1 MATYYNKNDKN
12 QFFAFCQI
20 IICLDKMQNSNY
32 NHTAIEKEIYEY
44 WEKNNFFRPKKSKK
58 KHFSIVIPPPNV
70 TGSLHMGHALN
81 NSLQDLL
88 VRFYRM
94 NDFETLWQPGTD
106 HAGIATQ
113 AVVEKKLI
121 EKGIKKDQLGRDKFI
136 EEVWKWKKESGDKIL
151 NQLKKLGC
159 SCDWSRNRFTMDKDL
174 SDAVIKTFV
183 KLYNKKI
190 IYKDTKL
197 VNWDTKLE
205 TAISDLE
212 VEQKEVQSNLYY
224 IKYKIEEE
232 DEFLTIATTR
242 PETMLGDTAVAVN
255 PKDIRYKKFIGKNIT
270 IPIAKRTVK
279 IIADNYVSLDQ
290 GSGALKVTPAHDFND
305 FEIGKR
311 HKLEFINI
319 FEKNGKL
326 NDSVPKEFIGVD
338 RFDARKKIVNILK
351 ENNLLDKIE
360 NIKNSVP
367 YGDRS
372 NTVIEPLLTEQWFAD
387 AKLLSKKAIQVVK
400 NKKTNFF
407 PTNWTKTYFQWMYN
421 IQPWCISRQL
431 WWGHRIPA
439 WYSDEKKIFVAET
452 EEEAKK
458 IAKKYY
464 KKNVV
469 LKRDED
475 VLDTWFSSALWPF
488 ATLGWPKKTYELKRF
503 YPTSVLVTGFDIIF
517 FWVARMMM
525 MGNYLIKKEPFSK
538 VYVHALVRDEKG
550 QKMSKSKGNVIDPL
564 EIINKYGAD
573 SLRFTL
579 ISMAAPGRDVK
590 LSEDRVKGYR
600 NFLNK
605 IWNANKFSKIN
616 NCKLTKKFN
625 IKKTKLDLNKWIYF
639 ELVNTNIKAKK
650 YIEKFRF
657 DEAAKVIYQFVW
669 HSYCDWYIEFLK
681 PIFDSKNKK
690 DLEESRNMLG
700 IVQANI
706 LVLLHPF
713 IPFFTEKIWLDFK
726 FNNYFKTSIMF
737 KDWHIEKQSNFDKS
751 YNKIDWLINLVSNI
765 RSTKVNLDVSPGSF
779 INISIEELSLLKKR
793 IIHDNMSVFK
803 RLARVTHVYP
813 LNSSA
818 NSEENKKS
826 IKIAVDNESMTL
838 YFDKDLDLDQQKQ
851 KISNKVKELDK
862 KISNIDNKLE
872 NKSFLKNAPKQI
884 VQNEKKALKDY
895 KIQLKKLN
903 SILNSIKN

>member
-1 MATYYNKNDKN
+1 ME
-12 QFFAFCQI
+12 
-20 IICLDKMQNSNY
+20 NSNY
-32 NHTAIEKEIYEY
+32 NHTSIENEIYNY
-44 WEKNNFFRPKKSKK
+44 WEKNNFFKPKKNKK

-88 VRFYRM
+88 IRFYRM
-94 NDFETLWQPGTD
+94 NGYETLWQPGTD

-113 AVVEKKLI
+113 AVVEKKLSD
-121 EKGIKKDQLGRDKFI
+121 KGIKKNEIGREKFI
-136 EEVWKWKKESGDKIL
+136 KEVWNWKKESGDKIL

-174 SDAVIKTFV
+174 SSAVTKTFV
-183 KLYNKKI
+183 LLYNKKI

-212 VEQKEVQSNLYY
+212 VEQREVQSNLYY
-224 IKYKIEEE
+224 IKYKIENENT
-232 DEFLTIATTR
+232 FLTIATTR

-255 PKDIRYKKFIGKNIT
+255 PKDSRYKKFIGKKI
-270 IPIAKRTVK
+270 IVPIANRSVN
-279 IIADNYVSLDQ
+279 IISDNYVSIEQ

-311 HKLEFINI
+311 HKLKFINI
-319 FEKNGKL
+319 FEKNGNL
-326 NDSVPKEFIGVD
+326 NKNAPKEFVGLD
-338 RFDARKKIVNILK
+338 RFEAREKITRILK
-351 ENNLLDKIE
+351 ENNLLEKVE
-360 NIKNSVP
+360 NIKNAVP

-372 NTVIEPLLTEQWFAD
+372 NSIIEPLLTEQWFAN
-387 AKLLSKKAIQVVK
+387 AKFLSKKAIDVVK
-400 NKKTNFF
+400 KRKTNFF
-407 PTNWTKTYFQWMYN
+407 PNNWSKTYFQWMNN

-439 WYSDEKKIFVAET
+439 WYSEDKKIFVAET
-452 EEEAKK
+452 ETAANK

-464 KKNVV
+464 KKNVI
-469 LKRDED
+469 LKRDDD

-564 EIINKYGAD
+564 DIINKYGAD

-616 NCKLTKKFN
+616 NCQLTKKFN
-625 IKKTKLDLNKWIYF
+625 IKKTRLDVNKWIYF
-639 ELVNTNIKAKK
+639 ELANTNIEAKK
-650 YIEKFRF
+650 YIENFRF
-657 DEAAKVIYQFVW
+657 DEAARVIYQFVW

-681 PIFDSKNKK
+681 PIFDSKNKEY
-690 DLEESRNMLG
+690 LEESRNMLSF
-700 IVQANI
+700 IQSNI
-706 LVLLHPF
+706 LILLHPF
-713 IPFFTEKIWLDFK
+713 IPFFTEKVWQDFK
-726 FNNYFKTSIMF
+726 FSNYFNSSLMF
-737 KDWHIEKQSNFDKS
+737 KNWDIKPQQSFNKS
-751 YNKIDWLINLVSNI
+751 YRKIDWLIDLVTSI
-765 RSTKVNLDVSPGSF
+765 RSTKVNLNVSPGSF
-779 INISIEELSLLKKR
+779 IDISTSELNSDKISI
-793 IIHDNMSVFK
+793 INDNLGVFK
-803 RLARVTHVYP
+803 RLGRVTNVV
-813 LNSSA
+813 SA
-818 NSEENKKS
+818 KS
-826 IKIAVDNESMTL
+826 NNNAIKIIVKGETITL
-838 YFDKDLDLDQQKQ
+838 YFDQNLDLNEQKQ
-851 KISNKVKELDK
+851 KLSNKVRDL
-862 KISNIDNKLE
+862 DNKINSIKTKLK

-884 VQNEKKALKDY
+884 ISKDKKALIEY
-895 KIQLKKLN
+895 EIELKKLN

>member
-1 MATYYNKNDKN
+1 
-12 QFFAFCQI
+12 
-20 IICLDKMQNSNY
+20 MQNSNY
-32 NHTAIEKEIYEY
+32 NHLNIEKQIYDY
-44 WEKNNFFRPKKSKK
+44 WEKNKFFKPGKSKK
-58 KHFSIVIPPPNV
+58 KYFSIVIPPPNV

-81 NSLQDLL
+81 NSLQDFL
-88 VRFYRM
+88 VRYYRM
-94 NDFETLWQPGTD
+94 NGYETLWQPGTD

-113 AVVEKKLI
+113 AVVEKKLS
-121 EKGIKKDQLGRDKFI
+121 EKGINKNKIGRDNFVK
-136 EEVWKWKKESGDKIL
+136 EVWKWKEESGDQIL

-174 SDAVIKTFV
+174 SEAVIKTFV
-183 KLYNKKI
+183 QLYKKKI

-224 IKYKIEEE
+224 IKYKIDGE
-232 DEFLTIATTR
+232 DNFLTIATTR
-242 PETMLGDTAVAVN
+242 PETMLGDAAVAVN
-255 PKDIRYKKFIGKNIT
+255 PQDERYGNFIGRKI
-270 IPIAKRTVK
+270 IVPIVERKVK
-279 IIADNYVSLDQ
+279 IIADKYVSIDQ

-311 HKLEFINI
+311 HKLECINI

-326 NDSVPKEFIGVD
+326 NHLVPKELIGLD
-338 RFDARKKIVNILK
+338 RFVARNIIVKILK
-351 ENNLLDKIE
+351 EKNLLEKIE
-360 NIKNSVP
+360 NIKNAVP
-367 YGDRS
+367 FGDRS
-372 NTVIEPLLTEQWFAD
+372 DSIIEPLLTEQWFVDEKYLA
-387 AKLLSKKAIQVVK
+387 KKAIRVVK
-400 NKKTNFF
+400 KKKTIFF
-407 PTNWTKTYFQWMYN
+407 PNNWTKTYFQWMNN
-421 IQPWCISRQL
+421 IEPWCISRQL

-439 WYSDEKKIFVAET
+439 WYSEDKKIFVAEN
-452 EEEAKK
+452 EHEANK

-525 MGNYLIKKEPFSK
+525 MGNHLIKKEPFSK

-564 EIINKYGAD
+564 DIINKYGAD

-590 LSEDRVKGYR
+590 LSEDRVKGFR

-616 NCKLTKKFN
+616 NCKLSKKSN
-625 IKKTKLDLNKWIYF
+625 VKKTYLDVNKWIYF
-639 ELVNTNIKAKK
+639 ELVKTNFEVKK
-650 YIEKFRF
+650 HISNFRF
-657 DEAAKVIYQFVW
+657 DEAARAIYQFVW

-690 DLEESRNMLG
+690 NIEESRNMSAF
-700 IVQANI
+700 IQANI
-706 LVLLHPF
+706 LILLHPF
-713 IPFFTEKIWLDFK
+713 IPFFTEKVWQDFK
-726 FNNYFKTSIMF
+726 FINYFKTALMF
-737 KDWHIEKQSNFDKS
+737 KNWDVKPQSSFNKS
-751 YNKIDWLINLVSNI
+751 YNKIDWLINLVRNI
-765 RSTKVNLDVSPGSF
+765 RSVKVDLNISPGSF
-779 INISIEELSLLKKR
+779 INISISELNSNKIS
-793 IIHDNMSVFK
+793 IINDNLEVFK
-803 RLARVTHVYP
+803 RLGRV
-813 LNSSA
+813 
-818 NSEENKKS
+818 SEIGHS
-826 IKIAVDNESMTL
+826 ESNQNGIIIIVGGETVTL
-838 YFDKDLDLDQQKQ
+838 YFDQNLDLNQQKQ
-851 KISNKVKELDK
+851 KISSKVKDLDQ
-862 KISNIDNKLE
+862 KINGTKAKLK
-872 NKSFLKNAPKQI
+872 NKSFLKKAPKQI
-884 VQNEKKALKDY
+884 VEKEKKVLIDY
-895 KIQLKKLN
+895 KIELKKLN

>member
-1 MATYYNKNDKN
+1 ME
-12 QFFAFCQI
+12 
-20 IICLDKMQNSNY
+20 NSNY
-32 NHTAIEKEIYEY
+32 NHTSIENEIYNY
-44 WEKNNFFRPKKSKK
+44 WEKNNFFKPKKNKK

-70 TGSLHMGHALN
+70 TGNLHMGHALN

-88 VRFYRM
+88 IRFYRM
-94 NDFETLWQPGTD
+94 NGYETLWQPGTD

-121 EKGIKKDQLGRDKFI
+121 EKGIKKDELGRNKFI
-136 EEVWKWKKESGDKIL
+136 DEVWKWKKESGDQIL

-174 SDAVIKTFV
+174 SEAVIKTFV
-183 KLYNKKI
+183 KLYNEKI

-212 VEQKEVQSNLYY
+212 VEQREVQSNLYY
-224 IKYKIEEE
+224 IKYKIEGES
-232 DEFLTIATTR
+232 DYITIATTR
-242 PETMLGDTAVAVN
+242 PETMLGDTAIAVN
-255 PKDIRYKKFIGKNIT
+255 PKDKRYKKYIGKKAIV
-270 IPIAKRTVK
+270 PIVERKVK
-279 IIADNYVSLDQ
+279 IIADKYVSIEQ

-305 FEIGKR
+305 FDIGKR

-326 NDSVPKEFIGVD
+326 NNSVPQDLIGLD
-338 RFDARKKIVNILK
+338 RFDARKIITTKLK
-351 ENNLLDKIE
+351 ELNLLEKIE
-360 NIKNSVP
+360 NIKNAIP

-372 NTVIEPLLTEQWFAD
+372 NSIIEPLLTEQWFAD
-387 AKLLSKKAIQVVK
+387 AKFLSKQAIKAVK
-400 NKKTNFF
+400 KSKTVFF
-407 PTNWTKTYFQWMYN
+407 PTNWSKTYFQWMNN

-439 WYSDEKKIFVAET
+439 WYSKDKKIFVAEN
-452 EEEAKK
+452 EKEAKK
-458 IAKKYY
+458 IAKKYF
-464 KKNVV
+464 KKEVE
-469 LKRDED
+469 LHRDED

-525 MGNYLIKKEPFSK
+525 MGKHLIKKEPFSK
-538 VYVHALVRDEKG
+538 IYVHALVRDEKG

-564 EIINKYGAD
+564 DIISKHGAD

-605 IWNANKFSKIN
+605 IWNANKFLKIN
-616 NCKLTKKFN
+616 NCILTKKVK
-625 IKKTKLDLNKWIYF
+625 IKEINLDINKWIYL
-639 ELVNTNIKAKK
+639 EMTQTNEEAKK
-650 YIEKFRF
+650 HISNFRF

-681 PIFDSKNKK
+681 PIFESGKK
-690 DLEESRNMLG
+690 EDIEESRN
-700 IVQANI
+700 ISAFIQANI
-706 LVLLHPF
+706 LILLHPF
-713 IPFFTEKIWLDFK
+713 IPFFTEKVWQDFK
-726 FNNYFKTSIMF
+726 FNIYFKTSLMF
-737 KDWHIEKQSNFDKS
+737 KTWDVVKQSSFNTS
-751 YNKIDWLINLVSNI
+751 YIKIDWLINLVTNI
-765 RSTKVNLDVSPGSF
+765 RSTKVDLNISPGSF
-779 INISIEELSLLKKR
+779 IDISTNELSFEKKR
-793 IIHDNMSVFK
+793 IIKDNSNLFK
-803 RLARVTHVYP
+803 RLGRITNINDSD
-813 LNSSA
+813 LDKNG
-818 NSEENKKS
+818 
-826 IKIAVDNESMTL
+826 IKIIAGGETVTL
-838 YFDKDLDLDQQKQ
+838 YFDQNLNLNEQKH
-851 KISNKVKELDK
+851 KISNKIQDLDK
-862 KISNIDNKLE
+862 KVAAINNKLK
-872 NKSFLKNAPKQI
+872 NKSFLKNAPKHI
-884 VQNEKKALKDY
+884 IEKENKALKDY
-895 KIQLKKLN
+895 KIELKKLN

>member
-1 MATYYNKNDKN
+1 ME
-12 QFFAFCQI
+12 
-20 IICLDKMQNSNY
+20 NSKY
-32 NHTAIEKEIYEY
+32 NHTSIENEIYNY
-44 WEKNNFFRPKKSKK
+44 WEKNKFFKPKKNKK

-88 VRFYRM
+88 IRFYRM
-94 NDFETLWQPGTD
+94 NGYETLWQPGTD

-113 AVVEKKLI
+113 AVVEKKLS
-121 EKGIKKDQLGRDKFI
+121 EKGIDKNTIGREKFI
-136 EEVWKWKKESGDKIL
+136 EEVWNWKKESGDRIL

-174 SDAVIKTFV
+174 SAAVIKTFV
-183 KLYNKKI
+183 ELYNRKI

-212 VEQKEVQSNLYY
+212 VEQREVQSNLYFV
-224 IKYKIEEE
+224 KYKIKGQ
-232 DEFLTIATTR
+232 DNFITIATTR

-255 PKDIRYKKFIGKNIT
+255 PKDDRYKIFIGKEII
-270 IPIAKRTVK
+270 IPIVNRSVK
-279 IIADNYVSLDQ
+279 IIADNYVSMEQ

-319 FEKNGKL
+319 FEKNGRL
-326 NDSVPKEFIGVD
+326 NKSVPKEFIGLD
-338 RFDARKKIVNILK
+338 RFEAREKIIEILKDNNIL
-351 ENNLLDKIE
+351 EKID

-372 NTVIEPLLTEQWFAD
+372 NSIIEPLLTEQWFAN
-387 AKLLSKKAIQVVK
+387 AKFLAKKAIQVVK
-400 NKKTNFF
+400 KKKTNFF
-407 PTNWTKTYFQWMYN
+407 PNNWSKTYFEWMNN
-421 IQPWCISRQL
+421 IQPWCVSRQL

-439 WYSDEKKIFVAET
+439 WYSEDKKLFVAEN
-452 EEEAKK
+452 ENEAKK

-525 MGNYLIKKEPFSK
+525 MGNYLIGKEPFSK

-564 EIINKYGAD
+564 DIINKYGAD

-600 NFLNK
+600 NFINK

-616 NCKLTKKFN
+616 NSKISKSFN
-625 IKKTKLDLNKWIYF
+625 INKTHLDVNKWIYF
-639 ELVNTNIKAKK
+639 ELVNTNIKSKK
-650 YIEKFRF
+650 YIENFRF
-657 DEAAKVIYQFVW
+657 DEAARVIYQFVW

-681 PIFDSKNKK
+681 PIFDSKNHKN
-690 DLEESRNMLG
+690 LEEARNMLSF
-700 IVQANI
+700 IQANI
-706 LVLLHPF
+706 LILLHPF
-713 IPFFTEKIWLDFK
+713 IPFFTEKVWQDFN
-726 FNNYFKTSIMF
+726 FNSYFKKSIMF
-737 KDWHIEKQSNFDKS
+737 KGWDIKPKKKFSKS
-751 YNKIDWLINLVSNI
+751 YNKIDWLIDLVSNI
-765 RSTKVNLDVSPGSF
+765 RSTKVDLNVSPGSF
-779 INISIEELSLLKKR
+779 IDISTSELSLKNTS
-793 IIHDNMSVFK
+793 IINDNLVVFK
-803 RLARVTHVYP
+803 RLGRVTNVT
-813 LNSSA
+813 NS
-818 NSEENKKS
+818 KS
-826 IKIAVDNESMTL
+826 
-838 YFDKDLDLDQQKQ
+838 DKDGVKIIVGGETVTLFFDRSLDLNEQKQ
-851 KISNKVKELDK
+851 KLSKKAMDLDSKIISIET
-862 KISNIDNKLE
+862 KLK

-884 VQNEKKALKDY
+884 IGREKKALIVY
-895 KIQLKKLN
+895 RTELKKLN

>member
-1 MATYYNKNDKN
+1 
-12 QFFAFCQI
+12 
-20 IICLDKMQNSNY
+20 MQNSNY
-32 NHTAIEKEIYEY
+32 NHSVIEKEIYQY
-44 WEKNNFFRPKKSKK
+44 WEKNNFFKPKKNKK
-58 KHFSIVIPPPNV
+58 NYFSIVIPPPNV

-88 VRFYRM
+88 IRFYRM
-94 NDFETLWQPGTD
+94 NGYETLWQPGTD

-113 AVVEKKLI
+113 AVVEKRLLDR
-121 EKGIKKDQLGRDKFI
+121 GIKKKQLGRDNFVK
-136 EEVWKWKKESGDKIL
+136 EVWKWKKESGDQIL

-159 SCDWSRNRFTMDKDL
+159 SCDWSKNRFTMDKDL
-174 SDAVIKTFV
+174 SEAVIKTFV
-183 KLYNKKI
+183 KLYNEKI

-224 IKYKIEEE
+224 IKYKIDGENN
-232 DEFLTIATTR
+232 FITIATTR

-255 PKDIRYKKFIGKNIT
+255 PSDGRYKKYIGKKI
-270 IPIAKRTVK
+270 IVPIVERKVK
-279 IIADNYVSLDQ
+279 IIADKYVSIQQ

-305 FEIGKR
+305 FDIGKR

-319 FEKNGKL
+319 FEKNGRL
-326 NDSVPKEFIGVD
+326 NNSVPKQLIGLD
-338 RFDARKKIVNILK
+338 RSEARKIIIETLK
-351 ENNLLDKIE
+351 ELNLLEKTE

-372 NTVIEPLLTEQWFAD
+372 NSIIEPLMTEQWFAD
-387 AKLLSKKAIQVVK
+387 AKFLSKKAKEAVTK
-400 NKKTNFF
+400 KKTNFF
-407 PTNWTKTYFQWMYN
+407 PENWSKTYFQWMNN

-439 WYSDEKKIFVAET
+439 WYSEEGKIFVAEN
-452 EEEAKK
+452 ENEANI

-464 KKNVV
+464 KKKVK

-488 ATLGWPKKTYELKRF
+488 ATLGWPHKTYELKRF
-503 YPTSVLVTGFDIIF
+503 YPTSILVTGFDIIF

-525 MGNYLIKKEPFSK
+525 MGNYLMKKEPFSK

-564 EIINKYGAD
+564 DIIKKYGAD

-590 LSEDRVKGYR
+590 LSEDRVRGYR

-605 IWNANKFSKIN
+605 IWNANKFSKMN
-616 NCKLTKKFN
+616 NCVLLKSNVTN
-625 IKKTKLDLNKWIYF
+625 KTNLDINKWIYF
-639 ELVNTNIKAKK
+639 QLTKTNEEVKK
-650 YIEKFRF
+650 HILNFRF
-657 DEAAKVIYQFVW
+657 DEAAKAIYQFVW

-681 PIFDSKNKK
+681 PIFDSKNEKN
-690 DLEESRNMLG
+690 LEESRNMLSF
-700 IVQANI
+700 VQFNI
-706 LVLLHPF
+706 LILLHPF
-713 IPFFTEKIWLDFK
+713 IPFFTEKVWQDFK
-726 FNNYFKTSIMF
+726 FNKYFKKSLMLKSWDI
-737 KDWHIEKQSNFDKS
+737 KPKQSFNNS
-751 YNKIDWLINLVSNI
+751 YTKIDWLIDLISSI
-765 RSTKVNLDVSPGSF
+765 RSTKVDLNISPGTF
-779 INISIEELSLLKKR
+779 INISTSELNSKKVSL
-793 IIHDNMSVFK
+793 INDNISVFK
-803 RLARVTHVYP
+803 RLGRVTNVI
-813 LNSSA
+813 NSKSA
-818 NSEENKKS
+818 KNGV
-826 IKIAVDNESMTL
+826 KIIVGGEPITL
-838 YFDKDLDLDQQKQ
+838 YFDQNLNLNEQKQ
-851 KISNKVKELDK
+851 KISNRVKDLDS
-862 KISNIDNKLE
+862 KIISIKNKLK

-884 VQNEKKALKDY
+884 ISRDKKALIDY
-895 KIQLKKLN
+895 EIELKKLN